1 MKNTFIKC
9 LTIVT
14 AALLATSCSKDDN
27 NDAIVNI
34 EQPATEQSAK
44 AVEDDDNYVTV
55 PFSVKVDDGTSI
67 SKISYKEEDG
77 VIGKVLA
84 RQFEAAD
91 AEKIKLHL
99 SGDGIKPIDLAME
112 STESA
117 GEAAYY
123 FEGRIE
129 VKSGKMEDFKSGKIS
144 LIGAFS
150 TAPEETPITQSTES
164 LEHLATNCAHVY
176 KASFASNADEIKFTD
191 QNAYIAVS
199 MPTRKNQ
206 TVSISTNGTATDYT
220 LNSDGK
226 IWIAVDA
233 GSRIKST
240 DIALN
245 SKIAEAGHI
254 YNINVVAVTGIILN
268 QSEITLQVGNN
279 YEYLEVSSFAPEN
292 CRIQKV
298 DWSYDNPDVIYFSGK
313 GDNYAN
319 VRPKAAGTAT
329 ITATAKDGSGVTAT
343 CTVTVT
349 ASESE

>member
-1 MKNTFIKC
+1 MKC
-9 LTIVT
+9 LTIV
-14 AALLATSCSKDDN
+14 AALLLATSCSKDDN
-27 NDAIVNI
+27 NDAIFNI
-34 EQPATEQSAK
+34 EQPASEQSAQ

-55 PFSVKVDDGTSI
+55 PFSVKVDDGTSL
-67 SKISYKEEDG
+67 SKISYTEEDG

-91 AEKIKLHL
+91 AEKITLQL
-99 SGDGIKPIDLAME
+99 SGDGIKTIELPMK

-117 GEAAYY
+117 GETSYY

-129 VKSGKMEDFKSGKIS
+129 VQSGKMEDFKSGKITLTGS
-144 LIGAFS
+144 FF
-150 TAPEETPITQSTES
+150 TAPDGIPITQSTES
-164 LEHLATNCAHVY
+164 LEHLATNSAHVY

-199 MPTRKNQ
+199 MPTRKDQ
-206 TVSISTNGTATDYT
+206 TVGISVKGTKNDYT

-226 IWIAVDA
+226 IWIAAEA
-233 GSRIKST
+233 GSRIQST
-240 DIALN
+240 DIALD

-254 YNINVVAVTGIILN
+254 YNINVVPVTGITLN

-279 YEYLEVSSFAPEN
+279 SEYLEVSSFAPEN
-292 CRIQKV
+292 SRIQKV

-313 GDNYAN
+313 GDYYAF